1 MNLICF
7 FEDLLETGR
16 FLDCLFFLR
25 GGGGGGGGGKGAN
38 LMIFLTIAS
47 LSNENAD
54 VPDVMN
60 ENGKLDISLD
70 GSLLSHTMNL
80 NTIVLGPPV
89 RNLSSQS
96 TEKEKIS
103 TSGFHF

>member
-1 MNLICF
+1 
-7 FEDLLETGR
+7 
-16 FLDCLFFLR
+16 
-25 GGGGGGGGGKGAN
+25 
-38 LMIFLTIAS
+38 MIFLTIAS

-70 GSLLSHTMNL
+70 GSLLSHTMNP
-80 NTIVLGPPV
+80 IVLGPPV

>member
-1 MNLICF
+1 
-7 FEDLLETGR
+7 
-16 FLDCLFFLR
+16 
-25 GGGGGGGGGKGAN
+25 
-38 LMIFLTIAS
+38 MIFLTIAS

-54 VPDVMN
+54 VSDVMN

-96 TEKEKIS
+96 IEKEKIS
-103 TSGFHF
+103 TSGFHFLTSGTSTF

>member
-25 GGGGGGGGGKGAN
+25 GGGGRGKGAN

>member
-1 MNLICF
+1 
-7 FEDLLETGR
+7 
-16 FLDCLFFLR
+16 
-25 GGGGGGGGGKGAN
+25 
-38 LMIFLTIAS
+38 MIFLTIAS

-80 NTIVLGPPV
+80 NTIVLGPLYEIYLV
-89 RNLSSQS
+89 RALKKRKYQLP
-96 TEKEKIS
+96 IS
-103 TSGFHF
+103 IFDVRDVNVLVS

>member
-16 FLDCLFFLR
+16 FLDCLFC
-25 GGGGGGGGGKGAN
+25 GGGGGGGGGGGAN

-60 ENGKLDISLD
+60 ENWKLDISLD

-96 TEKEKIS
+96 IEKEKIS

>member
-16 FLDCLFFLR
+16 FLDCLFFC
-25 GGGGGGGGGKGAN
+25 GGGGKGAN

-80 NTIVLGPPV
+80 NTIVLGPPL

>member
-16 FLDCLFFLR
+16 FLDCLFFC
-25 GGGGGGGGGKGAN
+25 GGGRGKGAN

-60 ENGKLDISLD
+60 ENGKLDTSLD

-103 TSGFHF
+103 TSDFHF

>member
-16 FLDCLFFLR
+16 FLDCLFFA
-25 GGGGGGGGGKGAN
+25 GGGEGVGRGKGAN

-60 ENGKLDISLD
+60 ENGKLNISLD

>member
-1 MNLICF
+1 
-7 FEDLLETGR
+7 
-16 FLDCLFFLR
+16 
-25 GGGGGGGGGKGAN
+25 
-38 LMIFLTIAS
+38 MIFLTIAS

-70 GSLLSHTMNL
+70 GSLLFHTMNL

-103 TSGFHF
+103 KYQLPVSIFDVRDVNVLVS

>member
-1 MNLICF
+1 M
-7 FEDLLETGR
+7 
-16 FLDCLFFLR
+16 
-25 GGGGGGGGGKGAN
+25 GAN
-38 LMIFLTIAS
+38 LKIFLTIAS

-60 ENGKLDISLD
+60 ENKKLDISFD
-70 GSLLSHTMNL
+70 GSFLSHTMNL
-80 NTIVLGPPV
+80 NTIVLSPAV
-89 RNLSSQS
+89 RNLSSKS